1 MLRFTLREAAHLL
14 LGLLGAILMAAM
26 VGALTAPAAWHS
38 AGAFFAAAGTRLLGF
53 AHLDFGT
60 SAISGLPVGAALAQT
75 LPTTLALVAAGI
87 VIALVLGVPIGM
99 LFGAGPARRAAAPL
113 IQLVAAAPIFC
124 AGLALIALAAHFGWP
139 VAMPGG
145 GGATLDE
152 LHAGPDVAERALKVA
167 LLPALTVGLAGAAS
181 VQLALRRAASES
193 SREPYRTGLRRMGLS
208 AFEIESVYVLPQI
221 LSALLA
227 SLGEITLAL
236 FAAAAVAEW
245 VFESPGA
252 AVLFVKSVA
261 LGDWT
266 MVAAVLFAFAAI
278 KFAADFVGRIGARLI
293 ADPGTP
299 A

>member
-1 MLRFTLREAAHLL
+1 MLRFTLQEAAHLL

-26 VGALTAPAAWHS
+26 IAALTAPAAWHN
-38 AGAFFAAAGTRLLGF
+38 AGAFFSAVGMRLVAF

-60 SAISGLPVGAALAQT
+60 SAISGLPVGDSLAQT
-75 LPTTLALVAAGI
+75 LPDTMALVAAGI
-87 VIALVLGVPIGM
+87 VIALVLGVPIGL

-124 AGLALIALAAHFGWP
+124 ASLALIALATHFGWP

-145 GGATLDE
+145 AGAALAD
-152 LHAGPDVAERALKVA
+152 LHAAPDVAERALKVA
-167 LLPALTVGLAGAAS
+167 LLPALTVGLAGAAA
-181 VQLALRRAASES
+181 VQLSLRRAASES

-208 AFEIESVYVLPQI
+208 AFEIESVYVVPQV

-252 AVLFVKSVA
+252 AVLFVKSLA

-266 MVAAVLFAFAAI
+266 MVAAILFAFAAI
-278 KFAADFVGRIGARLI
+278 KFAADFIGRVTARLI
-293 ADPGTP
+293 ADPGT
-299 A
+299 AA